1 MKIEYTYQ
9 EPEDRPIK
17 EAKFE
22 IAGYEAIVR
31 IGLVEL
37 PIIKIGGFG
46 GTLQRADFFELERD
60 NWELAMKVKMLENQN
75 ASLKHDN
82 AAYRQ
87 FVDKV
92 IIQARGVVENG

>member
-1 MKIEYTYQ
+1 MSS
-9 EPEDRPIK
+9 
-17 EAKFE
+17 
-22 IAGYEAIVR
+22 
-31 IGLVEL
+31 
-37 PIIKIGGFG
+37 
-46 GTLQRADFFELERD
+46 RADELLNGALAEVLQLKANVDELIRD
-60 NWELAMKVKMLENQN
+60 NWELEMKVKMLENQN